1 MTNNKFIAILMLC
14 MSMAFIANASPITI
28 EQAQQEAAQFVLKK
42 KKEQLKLNVAK
53 RANKTLKASSND
65 AAFYIFNVGNN
76 NQGFVIISGDDRIN
90 PILGYSDEGY
100 FDDNN
105 VPINMKD
112 LLEDYAQQISQLD
125 LVEPSI
131 LKSALAAPK
140 GENVVDTR
148 NSIAPLLT
156 TKWDQARPY
165 WDKCPQVQNEDGEYE
180 SSYTGCVADNE
191 ILQLSRTDHSGDS

>member
-76 NQGFVIISGDDRIN
+76 QGFVIVSGDDRTN

-105 VPINMKD
+105 IPINMKAW
-112 LLEDYAQQISQLD
+112 LEDYALQISKLD
-125 LVEPSI
+125 LVEPSM
-131 LKSALAAPK
+131 LKSALAAPRATTT
-140 GENVVDTR
+140 VDTR
-148 NSIAPLLT
+148 NSIAPLIT
-156 TKWDQARPY
+156 TKWNQAEPY
-165 WDKCPQVQNEDGEYE
+165 WDKCPLVTNEDG
-180 SSYTGCVADNE
+180 
-191 ILQLSRTDHSGDS
+191 